1 MDFALYLVVFMG
13 AGLGAFLGA
22 FVAVSLAEKY
32 FSRQQ
37 DSKLYD
43 TVFSGPPEPPEPI
56 GDRLI
61 SPEEYAALQSDETCD
76 SPEPKTTGLG
86 WPPKM
91 MASPP
96 PPDKENS
103 VGWSDNNAA
112 GIYNKKESKSLPG
125 NLGGRR

>member
-1 MDFALYLVVFMG
+1 MDFALYLVTF
-13 AGLGAFLGA
+13 AGSLLGAFLGA
-22 FVAVSLAEKY
+22 FLAVSMAERY
-32 FSRQQ
+32 YTRQQ
-37 DSKLYD
+37 DNKLYD
-43 TVFSGPPEPPEPI
+43 TVFSGPPEPI
-56 GDRLI
+56 GDRLV
-61 SPEEYAALQSDETCD
+61 SPEELEALQADCD

-112 GIYNKKESKSLPG
+112 GIYNKKEGKPLPG
-125 NLGGRR
+125 NLGTGR